1 MFVGFQPLTRRQTS
15 SLPLDV
21 VSPFLQAWGLDPVRG
36 HMVLRALQPV
46 PLYPS
51 QLSTGAVQVLSP
63 DLYWCL

>member
-1 MFVGFQPLTRRQTS
+1 MGFQPLTRGQTS
-15 SLPLDV
+15 SLSLDV

-36 HMVLRALQPV
+36 HVALRALQPV